1 MAPLGVRYNVG
12 AMTRSDV
19 QLMLDVK
26 AGDDASFNLL
36 LQKYRTPLINF
47 LYRMVRDTATAEDLA
62 QEVFLRVYRARKQYS
77 PSAKFTTWLFRIAT
91 NLALN
96 SVRDNR
102 HRQMD
107 VSIDAPVEEDEAPLQ
122 LPTREMRIDE
132 HMIERDRADF
142 IRQAIASLPEK
153 QRVAVLLHKYEEMD
167 YAEIAKI
174 LECSESALKS
184 LLFRA
189 YETLRVQ
196 LAPLVVP
203 ADGASRRGR
212 TAIMKK
218 CEEVSK
224 QLVAYLDR
232 RANSAE
238 RQEVEEHL
246 AACRACH
253 ERAEG
258 FRKLW
263 GVLDEVP
270 LVEPS
275 LSFDAR
281 IRARIAEEPRPR
293 WFRWLVPQPRL
304 AFSMALLLALSVWM
318 ARLAARGESGGDAS
332 SRISK
337 RSRIWASWRI
347 TTC

>member
-1 MAPLGVRYNVG
+1 MVLDPLWMVASQGNFSTSLGFHYQRRKRLMEHSQALQLYGPASVSYNVE

-47 LYRMVRDTATAEDLA
+47 LYRMVRNTATAEDLA

-107 VSIDAPVEEDEAPLQ
+107 VSIDAPVEEEAAAPLQ
-122 LPTREMRIDE
+122 LPAREMRIDE
-132 HMIERDRADF
+132 HMIERDRAEF
-142 IRQAIASLPEK
+142 IQRAIAALPEK

-196 LAPLVVP
+196 LAPLVSQPV
-203 ADGASRRGR
+203 
-212 TAIMKK
+212 
-218 CEEVSK
+218 EH
-224 QLVAYLDR
+224 
-232 RANSAE
+232 RAG
-238 RQEVEEHL
+238 
-246 AACRACH
+246 
-253 ERAEG
+253 EG
-258 FRKLW
+258 S
-263 GVLDEVP
+263 
-270 LVEPS
+270 PS
-275 LSFDAR
+275 
-281 IRARIAEEPRPR
+281 
-293 WFRWLVPQPRL
+293 
-304 AFSMALLLALSVWM
+304 
-318 ARLAARGESGGDAS
+318 
-332 SRISK
+332 
-337 RSRIWASWRI
+337 
-347 TTC
+347 